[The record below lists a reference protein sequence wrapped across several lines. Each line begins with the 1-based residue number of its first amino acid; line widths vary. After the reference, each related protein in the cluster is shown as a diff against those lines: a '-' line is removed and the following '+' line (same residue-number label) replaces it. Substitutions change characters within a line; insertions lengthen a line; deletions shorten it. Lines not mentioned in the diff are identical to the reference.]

1 MLPSGAAIAPS
12 DAEELQ
18 PQQEGVMKEKDSSAS
33 GGAGLGEVFAALGSP
48 CVWHWPAAGW
58 HWPAAVWHWPA
69 AVWHWP
75 TVRMALARGGM
86 ALAHGGM
93 ALAHGED
100 GTGPRWG

>member
-48 CVWHWPAAGW
+48 CVWHWPAA
-58 HWPAAVWHWPA
+58 
-69 AVWHWP
+69 VWHWP

>member
-33 GGAGLGEVFAALGSP
+33 GGAAGLGEVFAALGSP

-58 HWPAAVWHWPA
+58 HWPAAGWHWPA
-69 AVWHWP
+69 AGWHWP
-75 TVRMALARGGM
+75 VAGWHWHWPVAGWHWPDRTL
-86 ALAHGGM
+86 
-93 ALAHGED
+93 
-100 GTGPRWG
+100 

>member
-12 DAEELQ
+12 DAEEPQ

-33 GGAGLGEVFAALGSP
+33 GGAAGLGEVFAALGSP
-48 CVWHWPAAGW
+48 CVWHWPAA
-58 HWPAAVWHWPA
+58 
-69 AVWHWP
+69 VWHWP
-75 TVRMALARGGM
+75 TAGMALARGGM